1 MYTEQEVKE
10 LIDLNE
16 YIHQKETVTAG
27 NEALDSAAQLV
38 DSCLDCDPTLI
49 KLAQAIRDLK
59 SE

>member
-1 MYTEQEVKE
+1 MARMYTEQEVSKM
-10 LIDLNE
+10 ID
-16 YIHQKETVTAG
+16 KETVTAG

-49 KLAQAIRDLK
+49 KLAQAIRNLK